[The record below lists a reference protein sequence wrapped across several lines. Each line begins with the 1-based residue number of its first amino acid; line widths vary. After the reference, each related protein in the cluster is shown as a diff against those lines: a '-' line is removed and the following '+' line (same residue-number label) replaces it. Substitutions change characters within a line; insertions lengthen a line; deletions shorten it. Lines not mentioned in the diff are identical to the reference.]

1 MNAQNPNPEQQAH
14 RSAQPHSG
22 SCLCGAIRYEIR
34 GELGPIV
41 LCHCAQCRKAQGSAF
56 ASNAA
61 VKATDFRNSFPY
73 LNTPVPGAKF

>member
-1 MNAQNPNPEQQAH
+1 M
-14 RSAQPHSG
+14 HSG